1 MALVLADRVQENTT
15 TSGTGSVTLSGAV
28 FGFQTFA
35 VIGNGNTCYY
45 AIVDGGAWEVGIGTY
60 STTGPTLARTT
71 ILSNSNGNTSPIT
84 LSGGTSSVFVTY
96 PSGKSVNVDA
106 GTGVTL
112 PGALT
117 LNGTIASNSNAFVV
131 GSYDGN
137 QFHPTN
143 GGGAQINSLRDG
155 VVTVNVG
162 TSGTTS
168 KTFTFDI
175 NGNLSVNRLNQANTN
190 TAAAG
195 GTTTLTAASTYSQ
208 TLTGTG
214 NQTFAMPDATT
225 LTTGVAF
232 VFNNNAT
239 GTLTMTDYASA
250 TIGTITSGGAV
261 ELVLL
266 ANGTVGGTWDVH
278 GFLPENVTWGTNAL
292 ALGSTVIT
300 GGTWNGG
307 TITSAYGGTG
317 LTTFTGANN
326 ALYSTGASTLTAG
339 TLPIAAG
346 GTGNT
351 TATTAFN
358 ALAPSQTS
366 NSGKYL
372 TTDGTNTSWATVV
385 SLSNDTTTATNIYPL
400 SAAATSGAASTLYTS
415 NAKFLYKPSTGELQA
430 SALVASNG
438 IVVNSQTVATSYTIA
453 AGFAGSSVGPVTIN
467 SGVVV
472 TVSSGSRW
480 VVS

>member
-15 TSGTGSVTLSGAV
+15 TSGTGPVTLTGAV

-35 VIGNGNTCYY
+35 VVGNGNTCYY
-45 AIVDGGAWEVGIGTY
+45 TIVDGGAWEVGIGTY
-60 STTGPTLARTT
+60 STTGPSLARTT

-84 LSGGTSSVFVTY
+84 LSSEVKNVFLTY
-96 PSGKSVNVDA
+96 PAEKSVNVDG

-117 LNGTIASNSNAFVV
+117 LNGTIASNSNAFVG

-162 TSGTTS
+162 TTGTTS

-175 NGNLSVNRLNQANTN
+175 NGNLSLNRLNQSNTST
-190 TAAAG
+190 TASG
-195 GTTTLTAASTYSQ
+195 GTTVLTTASSYSQ
-208 TLTGTG
+208 TLNGTG
-214 NQTFAMPDATT
+214 PQTFQLPDATT
-225 LTTGVAF
+225 LSTGVAF

-239 GTLTMTDYASA
+239 GTLTLTDYAST
-250 TIGTITSGGAV
+250 TIGTITAGGAA

-266 ANGTVGGTWDVH
+266 ANGTVAGTWDVH

-300 GGTWNGG
+300 GGTWQGG
-307 TITSAYGGTG
+307 TVQPPYGGTG
-317 LTTFTGANN
+317 LTSFSAANN

-351 TATTAFN
+351 TASTAFN
-358 ALAPSQTS
+358 ALAPTQTS
-366 NSGKYL
+366 NAGKYL
-372 TTDGTNTSWATVV
+372 TTNGTSVSWDYV
-385 SLSNDTTTATNIYPL
+385 STALVPITQN
-400 SAAATSGAASTLYTS
+400 ADNVTS
-415 NAKFLYKPSTGELQA
+415 NQ
-430 SALVASNG
+430 
-438 IVVNSQTVATSYTIA
+438 TIA
-453 AGFAGSSVGPVTIN
+453 AGANGFSVGPMTIQ
-467 SGVVV
+467 SGV
-472 TVSSGSRW
+472 TVSVASGQRW
-480 VVS
+480 VVI

>member
-15 TSGTGSVTLSGAV
+15 TSGTGPVTLAGAV
-28 FGFQTFA
+28 FGFQSFA
-35 VIGNGNTCYY
+35 VI
-45 AIVDGGAWEVGIGTY
+45 DGGAWEVGIGTY
-60 STTGPTLARTT
+60 STTGPALARTT
-71 ILSNSNGNTSPIT
+71 IFSNSNGNTSPIT

-96 PSGKSVNVDA
+96 PAERSVNVDA

-117 LNGTIASNSNAFVV
+117 LNGTIASNSNAFVG
-131 GSYDGN
+131 GSFDGN

-143 GGGAQINSLRDG
+143 GSGAQVNSLRDG

-162 TSGTTS
+162 TTGAIA

-175 NGNLSVNRLNQANTN
+175 NGNLSVNRLNQSNTN

-239 GTLTMTDYASA
+239 GTLTLTDYAAA
-250 TIGTITSGGAV
+250 TIGTITAGGAV

-300 GGTWNGG
+300 GGTWQGG
-307 TITSAYGGTG
+307 TVQPPYGGTG
-317 LTTFTGANN
+317 LTTFAAANN

-351 TATTAFN
+351 TASTAFN
-358 ALAPSQTS
+358 ALAPTQTS

-372 TTDGTNTSWATVV
+372 TTNGTVV
-385 SLSNDTTTATNIYPL
+385 SWDYV
-400 SAAATSGAASTLYTS
+400 ST
-415 NAKFLYKPSTGELQA
+415 
-430 SALVASNG
+430 ALVPITQNADN
-438 IVVNSQTVATSYTIA
+438 VTTNQTIA
-453 AGFAGSSVGPVTIN
+453 AGANGFSVGPITIQ
-467 SGVVV
+467 SGYTV
-472 TVSSGSRW
+472 TVASGQRW
-480 VVS
+480 VIV